1 MISAGVVADANV
13 LLSAAL
19 GKAALR
25 VFSEYKVPVHTTR
38 FNAEE
43 VMEYLPRLSS
53 KYEVPLELLQLQ
65 WKLLPLQIH
74 AAESYSGHLEAAS
87 RILAARDPE
96 DAHPLALARALSLP
110 IWSNDS
116 DLADTGVDCYTTAR
130 LLKILSA
137 AP

>member
-13 LLSAAL
+13 LLSTAV

-53 KYEVPLELLQLQ
+53 KYEITGSKGSGRRSSLGAGPSPL
-65 WKLLPLQIH
+65 P
-74 AAESYSGHLEAAS
+74 A
-87 RILAARDPE
+87 
-96 DAHPLALARALSLP
+96 
-110 IWSNDS
+110 
-116 DLADTGVDCYTTAR
+116 DLVER
-130 LLKILSA
+130 F
-137 AP
+137 